1 MRVVQTELARK
12 TEAGRACL
20 IAWLPADPRVRV
32 GSVISLEKGGE
43 RWVVTAQYVQQDAGA
58 IQTKWGL
65 GLPKSQRTER

>member
-1 MRVVQTELARK
+1 MQVVQAELRRK
-12 TEAGRACL
+12 TESGQARMV
-20 IAWLPADPRVRV
+20 AWLPADPRVRQ

-43 RWVVTAQYVQQDAGA
+43 RWTVMAQFATQDADA